1 MPTFRAKQVLDHGSN
16 CLGTYTDKILGPI
29 LRQFGACKAISSYGY
44 KYDANG
50 LPDITDCQKTS
61 FFMYYTSPESM
72 TLFRAL
78 YNNDYGL
85 QDAYVA
91 FQGKVAQAFSANK
104 YVVGYDP
111 LNEPMP
117 GWDSITNLLDL
128 ITPGHF
134 DDQ

>member
-16 CLGTYTDKILGPI
+16 CLGKYTDKVLAPL
-29 LRQFGACKAISSYGY
+29 LRETFGVCKDMHSYGY
-44 KYDANG
+44 KWQDG
-50 LPDITDCQKTS
+50 LPVIEDCQKTS

-117 GWDSITNLLDL
+117 GWTSIPDL
-128 ITPGHF
+128 VDKLIPGHF
-134 DDQ
+134 DT